1 MRVILGSSSPRR
13 RELLRGIFEDFSV
26 MSPDA
31 DETPHSGELPEA
43 YAARVAA
50 DKMCSLIPLLTAVT
64 ESTLVITC
72 DTIVTIDGAII
83 GKPSGFDD
91 ALAILGRLSGRT
103 HQVISG
109 LSLALRCADG
119 SVAGGGT
126 EGFATAT
133 GIERSEI
140 TFKALDRE
148 ALAAYLGR
156 IEYMDKA
163 GAYAAQEHG
172 GLIIERIE
180 GSVSNVIGFPLRLF
194 YRMLVESGADAFL
207 TYGPGGEA
215 LPGSASTGP

>member
-13 RELLRGIFEDFSV
+13 RELLRDIFDDFSV

-31 DETPHSGELPEA
+31 DETPRSGELPEA

-50 DKMCSLIPLLTAVT
+50 DKMRSLAPLVSAGPDGA
-64 ESTLVITC
+64 LVITC

-103 HQVISG
+103 HQVISA
-109 LSLALRCADG
+109 LTLALRRADG
-119 SVAGGGT
+119 SGAGGGP

-133 GIERSEI
+133 GIERSDI
-140 TFKALDRE
+140 TFKPLDRE

-172 GLIIERIE
+172 GLIIERID

-194 YRMLVESGADAFL
+194 YKMLIEAGAGAL
-207 TYGPGGEA
+207 LSSHHGERLPEGGA
-215 LPGSASTGP
+215 AVP